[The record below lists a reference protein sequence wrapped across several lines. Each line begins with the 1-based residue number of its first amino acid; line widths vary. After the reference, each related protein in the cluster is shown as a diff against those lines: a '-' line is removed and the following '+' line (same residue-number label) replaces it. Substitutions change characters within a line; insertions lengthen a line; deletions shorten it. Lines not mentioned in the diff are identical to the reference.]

1 MKVRR
6 TIELTDADQEN
17 IAILRKSN
25 PAYTSD
31 IDPIRHA
38 LAQSV
43 NALERINPT
52 AVRKIRREIAKQQQ
66 EETTNANA

>member
-1 MKVRR
+1 MRIKR

-17 IAILRKSN
+17 IAILRQAN

-43 NALERINPT
+43 AALERMKPA
-52 AVRKIRREIAKQQQ
+52 AVRKIRNGYLNSKKFDEA
-66 EETTNANA
+66 AND